1 MTNIRLSRFLRPSPA
16 MVVAA
21 IALLAST
28 AGVSYAA
35 LEVTGATVKDASLT
49 GRDVRNGT
57 VASKDV
63 KDRSLLARDF
73 KRGQLRAGPTGPQG
87 PAGQQGPAG
96 AAGAQGPQGPIG
108 PSTGY
113 GTSFETPV
121 GLPENG
127 TPVDLMTLGVPEGS
141 YVVVARLQGLTL
153 VDPDGAP
160 ASNYRYDCYLTAG
173 GMTILDDP
181 VARVGTTA
189 GVESHLSYNG
199 TFSGSGPIKL
209 RCNAGNGHPLAA
221 SNGSL
226 VAIKVGGLG

>member
-1 MTNIRLSRFLRPSPA
+1 MITNGWLVAPEQPTGVAIATRESHMTRTNIRLSRFLRPSPA

-35 LEVTGATVKDASLT
+35 LEVTGANVRDASLT

-57 VASKDV
+57 MASKDV

-73 KRGQLRAGPTGPQG
+73 KRGQLRPGPTGPQG
-87 PAGQQGPAG
+87 PAGQHGPAG
-96 AAGAQGPQGPIG
+96 ANGAQGPQG
-108 PSTGY
+108 SK
-113 GTSFETPV
+113 
-121 GLPENG
+121 
-127 TPVDLMTLGVPEGS
+127 S
-141 YVVVARLQGLTL
+141 Y
-153 VDPDGAP
+153 
-160 ASNYRYDCYLTAG
+160 
-173 GMTILDDP
+173 
-181 VARVGTTA
+181 
-189 GVESHLSYNG
+189 LSYNG